1 MIKQEKKKSINNIF
15 CNSFHKS
22 VSIRTRCY
30 LCGVAERGLPCSL
43 ETIWIGVYL
52 LSNTELLGISM
63 LLVIRDGA
71 MVVSLNVK

>member
-1 MIKQEKKKSINNIF
+1 M
-15 CNSFHKS
+15 
-22 VSIRTRCY
+22 
-30 LCGVAERGLPCSL
+30 AERGLPCSL